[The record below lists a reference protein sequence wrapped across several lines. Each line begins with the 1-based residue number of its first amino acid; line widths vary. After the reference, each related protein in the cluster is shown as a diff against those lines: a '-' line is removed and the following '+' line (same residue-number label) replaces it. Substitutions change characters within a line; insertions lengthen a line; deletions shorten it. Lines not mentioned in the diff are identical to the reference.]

1 MSVVRFPGPH
11 ATVHARTQHS
21 GSNGGGGNMDDVL
34 RRLSNVENSV
44 SDIRAQV
51 SGLSAA
57 AFHFATKND
66 VSQLESSLIKWLVGT
81 LLAVA
86 VLTFTIARFV
96 KVGG

>member
-1 MSVVRFPGPH
+1 
-11 ATVHARTQHS
+11 
-21 GSNGGGGNMDDVL
+21 MDDVL
-34 RRLSNVENSV
+34 KRLSSVENSV

-51 SGLSAA
+51 SGLIATAA
-57 AFHFATKND
+57 QLATMTD
-66 VSQLESSLIKWLVGT
+66 VSQVESSLIKWLVGT

>member
-1 MSVVRFPGPH
+1 
-11 ATVHARTQHS
+11 
-21 GSNGGGGNMDDVL
+21 MDDVL
-34 RRLSNVENSV
+34 KRLSSVENSV

-51 SGLSAA
+51 SGLCATAA
-57 AFHFATKND
+57 HLATKTD
-66 VSQLESSLIKWLVGT
+66 VSQVESSLIKWLVGT

>member
-1 MSVVRFPGPH
+1 
-11 ATVHARTQHS
+11 
-21 GSNGGGGNMDDVL
+21 MDDVL
-34 RRLSNVENSV
+34 KRLSSVENSV

-51 SGLSAA
+51 SGLIATAA
-57 AFHFATKND
+57 HLATKTD
-66 VSQLESSLIKWLVGT
+66 VSRVEGSLIKWLVGT

>member
-1 MSVVRFPGPH
+1 M
-11 ATVHARTQHS
+11 
-21 GSNGGGGNMDDVL
+21 L
-34 RRLSNVENSV
+34 KRLSSVENSV

-51 SGLSAA
+51 SGLIATAA
-57 AFHFATKND
+57 HLATKTD
-66 VSQLESSLIKWLVGT
+66 VSQVESSLIKWLMGT

>member
-1 MSVVRFPGPH
+1 
-11 ATVHARTQHS
+11 
-21 GSNGGGGNMDDVL
+21 MDDVL
-34 RRLSNVENSV
+34 KRLSSVENSV

-51 SGLSAA
+51 SGLIATAA
-57 AFHFATKND
+57 HLATKTD
-66 VSQLESSLIKWLVGT
+66 VSPVESSLIKWLMGT

>member
-1 MSVVRFPGPH
+1 
-11 ATVHARTQHS
+11 
-21 GSNGGGGNMDDVL
+21 MDDVL
-34 RRLSNVENSV
+34 KRLSSVENSV

-51 SGLSAA
+51 SGLIATAA
-57 AFHFATKND
+57 HLATKTD
-66 VSQLESSLIKWLVGT
+66 VSQVEGSLIKWLVGT

>member
-1 MSVVRFPGPH
+1 M
-11 ATVHARTQHS
+11 A
-21 GSNGGGGNMDDVL
+21 DVL
-34 RRLSNVENSV
+34 KRLSSFENSV

-51 SGLSAA
+51 SGLIATAA
-57 AFHFATKND
+57 HLATKTD
-66 VSQLESSLIKWLVGT
+66 VSQVESSLIKWLMGT

>member
-1 MSVVRFPGPH
+1 M
-11 ATVHARTQHS
+11 A
-21 GSNGGGGNMDDVL
+21 DVL
-34 RRLSNVENSV
+34 KRLSSFENSV

-51 SGLSAA
+51 SGLIATAA
-57 AFHFATKND
+57 HLATKTD
-66 VSQLESSLIKWLVGT
+66 VSQVESSLIKWLVGT

>member
-1 MSVVRFPGPH
+1 
-11 ATVHARTQHS
+11 
-21 GSNGGGGNMDDVL
+21 MDDVL
-34 RRLSNVENSV
+34 KRLSSVENSV

-51 SGLSAA
+51 SGLIATAA
-57 AFHFATKND
+57 QLATKTD
-66 VSQLESSLIKWLVGT
+66 VSQVESSLIKWLVGT

>member
-1 MSVVRFPGPH
+1 MTH
-11 ATVHARTQHS
+11 
-21 GSNGGGGNMDDVL
+21 
-34 RRLSNVENSV
+34 SV

-51 SGLSAA
+51 SGLCATAA
-57 AFHFATKND
+57 HLATKTD
-66 VSQLESSLIKWLVGT
+66 VSQVESSLIKWLVGT

>member
-1 MSVVRFPGPH
+1 
-11 ATVHARTQHS
+11 
-21 GSNGGGGNMDDVL
+21 MDDVL
-34 RRLSNVENSV
+34 KRLSNVESSV

-51 SGLSAA
+51 SALSATA
-57 AFHFATKND
+57 AHLATKAD
-66 VSQLESSLIKWLVGT
+66 VSQIESSLIKWLVGT

>member
-1 MSVVRFPGPH
+1 
-11 ATVHARTQHS
+11 
-21 GSNGGGGNMDDVL
+21 MDDVL
-34 RRLSNVENSV
+34 KRLSSFENSV

-51 SGLSAA
+51 SGLIATAA
-57 AFHFATKND
+57 HLATKTD
-66 VSQLESSLIKWLVGT
+66 VSQVESSLIKWLVGT

>member
-1 MSVVRFPGPH
+1 MGRSVLGQ
-11 ATVHARTQHS
+11 ATDRPCTHS
-21 GSNGGGGNMDDVL
+21 GSDGDGGNMDDVL
-34 RRLSNVENSV
+34 KRLSNLESSV

-51 SGLSAA
+51 SGL
-57 AFHFATKND
+57 FATASHLATKTD

-96 KVGG
+96 KAAG

>member
-1 MSVVRFPGPH
+1 
-11 ATVHARTQHS
+11 
-21 GSNGGGGNMDDVL
+21 MDDVL
-34 RRLSNVENSV
+34 KRLANVESSV

-51 SGLSAA
+51 SGLMATAA
-57 AFHFATKND
+57 HLATKTD
-66 VSQLESSLIKWLVGT
+66 VSQVESSLIKWLVGT